1 MQRMHVHILIIIN
14 YYLESI
20 YLFFENHKRS
30 FIERPPGRLNRT
42 TDEMRAAR
50 FIGRL
55 LFVQLLAYQLVA
67 LHTYDFCPN
76 ECGVESGY
84 GVCEVRFLGDSR
96 RGCFASNGLLDTLAM
111 S

>member
-1 MQRMHVHILIIIN
+1 
-14 YYLESI
+14 
-20 YLFFENHKRS
+20 
-30 FIERPPGRLNRT
+30 
-42 TDEMRAAR
+42 MRAGR

-55 LFVQLLAYQLVA
+55 LVVQLLAHQLVA